1 MLGRIKKGRYVT
13 AACTLLNNEYLQD
26 HYNLQHYTRQVVACI
41 RLEEWDLQVWDH
53 LEDTASRRCRPLRQ
67 WRHRLDLGSRIPHCQ
82 PNTSVLYVAIKLQ
95 ENTTVFTGIVS
106 LFYSNK

>member
-26 HYNLQHYTRQVVACI
+26 HYNLQHYTRQVACI

-53 LEDTASRRCRPLRQ
+53 LEDTASRHCHPLRQ
-67 WRHRLDLGSRIPHCQ
+67 WRHRLDLGSLIPHCQ

-106 LFYSNK
+106 LFYSDK